1 MKNTNKDNTLLSI
14 KDLFVEY
21 RTYEGTVKAIN
32 GLNFSIEKGESVG
45 LVGETGAGKTTTALS
60 ILGILPQ
67 RIAKVTQGSIKFNGL
82 ELLDPKNKKEL
93 EIIRGKRIS
102 MIFQN
107 PLTSLNPV
115 FTIGEQIAMVLMQH
129 EGLSRKKAFEK
140 AAITLESVNIEPRR
154 AMEYPHQFSGGMR
167 QRVGI
172 AAALVTG
179 NPELLIADEPTTA
192 LDVTIQAQI
201 LELIKKLQREN
212 NLSMIMITHNLG
224 IVAEICTKVS
234 IIYSGRIIESGSTK
248 EVFKNPRHPYTIGLI
263 GSLPDI
269 AVKKTRLTPIP
280 GFMADPMNLPKGC
293 SFNIRCPYAQ
303 DVCKEINPEQTQLG
317 ADHFVCCHFAG
328 KHGGL
333 IAKQ

>member
-1 MKNTNKDNTLLSI
+1 MRETNIDNTLLSI
-14 KDLFVEY
+14 KDLYVEY
-21 RTYEGTVKAIN
+21 RTYDGTVKAIN
-32 GLNFSIEKGESVG
+32 GLDLTVQKGEAVG

-60 ILGILPQ
+60 ILGVLPP
-67 RIAKVTQGSIKFNGL
+67 RAAKVTQGSIKFDGL
-82 ELLDPKNKKEL
+82 ELLDPQNKNKL
-93 EIIRGKRIS
+93 EKIRGKRIS

-115 FTIGEQIAMVLMQH
+115 FTVGEQIAMVLMKH
-129 EGLSRKKAFEK
+129 EGLSKKKAYERVEK
-140 AAITLESVNIEPRR
+140 SLESVNIEPRR

-179 NPELLIADEPTTA
+179 DPDLLIADEPTTA

-201 LELIKKLQREN
+201 LELIKKLQREK

-269 AVKKTRLTPIP
+269 AVKKNRLTPIP
-280 GFMADPMNLPKGC
+280 GFMADPLNLPKGC

-303 DVCKEINPEQTQLG
+303 DVCREKIPAQIQLG
-317 ADHFVCCHFAG
+317 ADHFVCCHFATA
-328 KHGGL
+328 HGGF
-333 IAKQ
+333 IAQH